1 MWLRDEL
8 AALKPD
14 RSDLRKFSWVFG
26 GALMA
31 LGAFA
36 WYRGSGSSPYLL
48 WPGLIVAA
56 FGTIAPNALRGLYFV
71 WMAIGL
77 TLGAIVTRIILSLV
91 FLVAVV
97 PTGLIMRLLG
107 KDPLQRELDPQAES
121 YWIPKEY
128 AIRDKSRLEKYF

>member
-1 MWLRDEL
+1 MWLKDEL
-8 AALKPD
+8 ALLNPD

-36 WYRGSGSSPYLL
+36 WYRGSDAAPYLL

-56 FGTIAPNALRGLYFV
+56 IGTVAPNALRGLYFV

-97 PTGLIMRLLG
+97 PIGLAMRLVG
-107 KDPLQRELDPQAES
+107 KDPLQRELDPEADS
-121 YWIPKEY
+121 YWIAKKYDIPD
-128 AIRDKSRLEKYF
+128 RSRLEKYF